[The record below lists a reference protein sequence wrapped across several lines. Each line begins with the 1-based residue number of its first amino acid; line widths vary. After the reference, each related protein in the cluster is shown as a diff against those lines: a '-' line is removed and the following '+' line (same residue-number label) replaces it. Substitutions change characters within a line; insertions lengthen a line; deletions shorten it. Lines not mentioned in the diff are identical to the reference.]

1 MQEGSL
7 QAEQNRRIV
16 TQPVYIDLACIGE
29 VLASLSQHLLI
40 SGNVVA
46 TQIWQ
51 WSAFADSQRSGS
63 SFEERTRNQLFRSVY
78 VPREVPAG
86 FLKCRSLG

>member
-7 QAEQNRRIV
+7 QAEQDRRIV
-16 TQPVYIDLACIGE
+16 TQPVYIDLACVGE

-51 WSAFADSQRSGS
+51 WSAFADS
-63 SFEERTRNQLFRSVY
+63 
-78 VPREVPAG
+78 PAIG
-86 FLKCRSLG
+86 IIF